1 MAGWRV
7 GGRYG
12 WVSWRVRRDLTVR
25 LLVRVSK
32 SLLLLWVLAIPQPH
46 AFADSMCS
54 FQVASTLPRS
64 DAWIGVVG
72 G

>member
-12 WVSWRVRRDLTVR
+12 WVRRDLMVR

-32 SLLLLWVLAIPQPH
+32 SLLLLWLLAIPQPH

-54 FQVASTLPRS
+54 FQQASTLPRS

-72 G
+72 GYWEQ